1 MSVVALVIAPSI
13 ALDIVEVADY
23 SNEKAATEVVVK
35 EISKEVKVEMTQ
47 NDDGNVKATVTTTT
61 TENGEVLTD
70 VKIIEGLEEEVK
82 TQLETLKG
90 TTVIIEKIS
99 KE

>member
-1 MSVVALVIAPSI
+1 MI
-13 ALDIVEVADY
+13 
-23 SNEKAATEVVVK
+23 K
-35 EISKEVKVEMTQ
+35 KVEMTK
-47 NDDGNVKATVTTTT
+47 NDDGTAKATVTTTT